1 MAANMTDTK
10 TGHNGHQ
17 ITPASPVR
25 LTRPGR
31 SQTAAEAVLAYL
43 RQQVAALR
51 SIEPG
56 VRSDEP
62 DSVHRMRVA
71 TRRLRGTLRS
81 FGEVIPRAE
90 TEPLAGELQW
100 LGRLLGEARDGEVLP
115 EHLLRTL
122 DTVPVELVIG
132 PVQARVQGHYAPLRA
147 AAHAE
152 VVAALDSPRYVKLL
166 ADLDRLIHQPPLG
179 PRAAAPAREVLP
191 AAARRAY
198 RQAKRRMARA
208 RNAPPGAVGD
218 VALHR
223 ARKSARRARY
233 AAEAARPAVD
243 KKAGKFAMRMRKV
256 QSVIGDQH
264 DTVLARQAARDLGI
278 CAYLA
283 GENAFSYGL
292 VHEHEARRT
301 EDLRVRAVR
310 TWKRSSR
317 PRYRKWM
324 K

>member
-10 TGHNGHQ
+10 TRHNGHQ
-17 ITPASPVR
+17 ITPAAPPR
-25 LTRPGR
+25 LAGPGR

-43 RQQVAALR
+43 RQQVTALR
-51 SIEPG
+51 SLEPS
-56 VRSDEP
+56 VRRDEP
-62 DSVHRMRVA
+62 DSVHQMRVA

-81 FGEVIPRAE
+81 FGEVIPRAQ

-122 DTVPVELVIG
+122 ETVPVELMIG
-132 PVQARVQGHYAPLRA
+132 PVRARVQGHYAPLRA

-152 VVAALDSPRYVKLL
+152 ALAALDSPRYVKLL
-166 ADLDRLIHQPPLG
+166 ADLDRLIHEPPLG

-191 AAARRAY
+191 AAAHRAY
-198 RQAKRRMARA
+198 RQAKKRMARA
-208 RNAPPGAVGD
+208 RNAPPDQAGD

-233 AAEAARPAVD
+233 AGEAAGPAVG
-243 KKAGKFAMRMRKV
+243 KKARRFAKRMKKV
-256 QSVIGDQH
+256 QSVIGEHH

-278 CAYLA
+278 GAHLA
-283 GENAFSYGL
+283 GENAWSYGL
-292 VHEHEARRT
+292 LYERESRRAD
-301 EDLRVRAVR
+301 DLRARAVR